1 MSKMQVE
8 YDIYEATLNEDEEDD
23 LESTSEEEE

>member
-1 MSKMQVE
+1 MSKMQLE
-8 YDIYEATLNEDEEDD
+8 YDIYESTLNEDEEDD

>member
-1 MSKMQVE
+1 MSKMQLE
-8 YDIYEATLNEDEEDD
+8 YDIYESNLNEDEEDD